1 MDEEKINVHDAAERA
16 ETRATNAVE
25 RATRH
30 GHGKRSNVA
39 CAVAR
44 TYLEGVLD
52 DDERVDE
59 ALGMSLRRLEKGTVA
74 EVR

>member
-1 MDEEKINVHDAAERA
+1 MTMMNVHDAAERA
-16 ETRATNAVE
+16 ETRAQNAVE

-30 GHGKRSNVA
+30 GHGKRANVA

-44 TYLEGVLD
+44 TYLEGVLN

-59 ALGMSLRRLEKGTVA
+59 ALGITLRRLERETVA
-74 EVR
+74 KMR